1 MKEIVPTLQFVISV
15 DDPAQTLRT
24 SGTVRQ
30 EITARLIGVL
40 KEVISHFYYRK
51 KKEKI
56 TTIHSRTISIFDRS
70 IHRLMD
76 SSWTWLLEQRNV
88 YPILWKVWKTSS
100 WGNRTTRESSWSYP
114 RNQRTWPNNTTWKNY
129 PSKKLILNSINYK
142 LELENSRFTKFFTIF
157 YTISFF
163 LFL

>member
-51 KKEKI
+51 KKEKN
-56 TTIHSRTISIFDRS
+56 HNDSFSNDFYF
-70 IHRLMD
+70 RLIYLQVD
-76 SSWTWLLEQRNV
+76 
-88 YPILWKVWKTSS
+88 
-100 WGNRTTRESSWSYP
+100 G
-114 RNQRTWPNNTTWKNY
+114 
-129 PSKKLILNSINYK
+129 
-142 LELENSRFTKFFTIF
+142 LELNMTAGTKERLAHFVKGLKDEFLRKSYDKRIF
-157 YTISFF
+157 LVLPTKSEDLAKQYDLKELSK
-163 LFL
+163 